1 MTNKMSLTEAKKVIR
16 KANARLLSEFEK
28 ASGRIEV
35 SCLECSHVWSTTVT
49 KLRIR
54 CSELIMFFKRYD
66 YFLEITSRIT

>member
-1 MTNKMSLTEAKKVIR
+1 MSNKMSLTEAKKVIK

-49 KLRIR
+49 TLRNSSCKPCGYR
-54 CSELIMFFKRYD
+54 KMLRSV
-66 YFLEITSRIT
+66 